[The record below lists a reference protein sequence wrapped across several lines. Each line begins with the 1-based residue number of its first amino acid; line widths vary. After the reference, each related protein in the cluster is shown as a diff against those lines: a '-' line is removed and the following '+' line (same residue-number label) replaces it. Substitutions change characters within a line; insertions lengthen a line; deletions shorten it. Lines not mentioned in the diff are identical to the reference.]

1 MSDQII
7 MGIDPGTAITG
18 YGIVSK
24 GPKGL
29 SLIDF
34 GVIRPPTKFTLSH
47 RYKIIF
53 EGIKTLVDKYP
64 LDSIAI
70 ETQFVHPR
78 NPKVAITLGMAR
90 LAATLPA
97 ILLGLAIYEYAPKA
111 VKLAATGIG
120 NASKQQVQWMIQK
133 YFDLKDLPKPEDAA
147 DALALAICHSH
158 AYETSQLP
166 GIF

>member
-7 MGIDPGTAITG
+7 MGVDPGTLITG

-29 SLIDF
+29 TLVDF
-34 GVIRPPTKFTLSH
+34 GCIKPPAKYALSI

-53 EGIKTLVDKYP
+53 EGIKALVEKYSP
-64 LDSIAI
+64 TSLAI

-90 LAATLPA
+90 AAAILPATLREV
-97 ILLGLAIYEYAPKA
+97 AIYEYAPKK
-111 VKLAATGIG
+111 VKLATTGFGTAT
-120 NASKQQVQWMIQK
+120 KQQIQWMIQQQ
-133 YFDLKDLPKPEDAA
+133 FNLKTLPEPEDAA
-147 DALALAICHSH
+147 DALAIAICHSH

-166 GIF
+166 GLY